1 MAVLDTQALKLH
13 ARQNW
18 IANLEV
24 LAFHTFY
31 FCLVASGC
39 LFLHCSKCSFS
50 VWLVFVFLLLLLCVP
65 ILAFTKF
72 ALKGLV
78 LIMALIVEIIAFTPC
93 LVVRLHGLLKVLVL
107 AFGIWF
113 VTLLM
118 LGFALADTATEE
130 TKEALSEEVEKCKRI
145 EQMLS
150 TGSMLPL
157 LDFYDGRLSFPDSIR
172 HLIELDQGHP
182 TLPQWTVVDSIE
194 KPDLGLRACIL
205 YCNGVLSLVVKG
217 TKLSNWANLKD
228 DFRIFCGR
236 KISQKGPQ
244 VLADVLLEAKHRL
257 KRQGKPVEAMIMV
270 GHSLGCSQ
278 IRYVAALLVAEL
290 QRLPG
295 FAVLV
300 EPPRHPKIPT
310 GWLTDRTYEILGE
323 ENVITTND
331 AKPDQ
336 PVPALRIHLAQGFRL
351 MCLRYLPTK
360 AFDFFVALIT
370 YLSVLLLDPS
380 GLLQQLGLFLRVYLL
395 HTLLYKFLYYVVVI
409 SLHTWKN
416 HRVCEFRKA
425 IPVGEDTPPEDRK

>member
-1 MAVLDTQALKLH
+1 
-13 ARQNW
+13 
-18 IANLEV
+18 
-24 LAFHTFY
+24 
-31 FCLVASGC
+31 
-39 LFLHCSKCSFS
+39 
-50 VWLVFVFLLLLLCVP
+50 
-65 ILAFTKF
+65 
-72 ALKGLV
+72 
-78 LIMALIVEIIAFTPC
+78 MALIVEIIAFTPC

-130 TKEALSEEVEKCKRI
+130 TKEALSKEVEKCKRI
-145 EQMLS
+145 EHMLS

-157 LDFYDGRLSFPDSIR
+157 LNFYVQNDGSLSFPKSVG
-172 HLIELDQGHP
+172 HLVESDQGGHP
-182 TLPQWTVVDSIE
+182 TLPTWTVVDSIE
-194 KPDLGLRACIL
+194 RPDLGLRACVL
-205 YCNGVLSLVVKG
+205 YCNGGLNLVVKG

-228 DFRIFCGR
+228 DFRIFMGW

-244 VLADVLLEAKHRL
+244 VLADVLLEAKRRL
-257 KRQGKPVEAMIMV
+257 ERQGKPVGAMIMV

-278 IRYVAALLVAEL
+278 IRNADALLGAEL
-290 QRLPG
+290 QQLPG

-310 GWLTDRTYEILGE
+310 GWLTDKMYEILGK

-331 AKPDQ
+331 AMPNQ
-336 PVPALRIHLAQGFRL
+336 PVPAIRIHLAQGFRL

-360 AFDFFVALIT
+360 VLDFFVALIT

-380 GLLQQLGLFLRVYLL
+380 SLLQQLGLFVRVYLL
-395 HTLLYKFLYYVVVI
+395 HTLLYKSLYYVVVI

-425 IPVGEDTPPEDRK
+425 IPVGEDTPPEDRKCSPVERCSVMEKAWVWERIVQRLRVSLEPNLVPSSPESCAATIKKIKKIKWPATDIMMSGAHVYVQSDL